1 MLNIFHV
8 SDLHF
13 TAQPRGRVRD
23 AAVAAVAGILKLA
36 KDLKSQGVLGQ
47 DLCLCITGDLVQ
59 SGSPAPSDSESDFAA
74 VQREFLQP
82 LLDVLELDPSA
93 VFIVPGNHEMDRE
106 AVPEAN
112 RLAAYGKKICEGDLH
127 DDLRTKLDEYFT
139 FVAAHGYNSVTS
151 QNPRL
156 ALFKHGEQT
165 VACFN
170 GLAGA
175 YSRAGSGDK
184 GELFIL
190 PSEIGGTFA
199 AIPDFSLVL
208 LHHPLSWFSDKS
220 GIDLKELL
228 ASRRCRLM
236 TGHIHDQGLDWLQ
249 TQTGNLAVIQAGA
262 SAENGESNQ
271 VAVAWLPKSDS
282 VAVRHYTFNPRA
294 GQFDLTPSSDTK
306 VAPQGAS
313 NFFQRSE
320 AFFDPAILKD
330 ARKQA
335 REDCDRELRALC
347 GRSPDKFV
355 CPDLVLYSE
364 DQFSAKRVKFDS
376 FLSDSNRRVLSGD
389 ELSGKTSFS
398 YYCAF
403 IANGDDSFNGIGL
416 VIDYRAL
423 STDRDIDALIIERLQ
438 SFGLTKAQGSYI
450 LDVGLVD
457 LWFDNFD
464 PDQEASLAKFNRFF
478 QQRPSL
484 AWSAAMRGGQ
494 RYLPSQAPSS
504 FPKEGISY
512 YELSEVTLPTVLTMI
527 EEHKDGAGVE
537 RPRAVVE
544 RVFRSINNL
553 RAPRTVFYV
562 DSLVDMFLSDGS
574 VEPLNRY
581 LLIENLLS
589 EKIRQSHKARL
600 PNQAVDMDMLET
612 FIGQI
617 AHYLL
622 ENEKPYIS
630 KAEYYR
636 LAEQFI
642 ERKGLQP
649 KRFDP
654 DSILHILT
662 DSFVL
667 RNYYGSF
674 GFMMM
679 SVEDY
684 FLAKHMGRDEEFRR
698 SVMSEEGLLTL
709 PSVAEYYIAQNPSD
723 RARIDQIFE
732 IIDNFENEVWPLLS
746 QVSET
751 TLKSIQNAVPGSPSA
766 LQEEIIEEL
775 SEIEA
780 PREDE
785 VLVVSQNPQQLGKT
799 KRLKFSTEERG
810 AVFLQLGASI
820 LGVTRTLDQSE
831 RIEIF
836 KRLRKVLMISLT
848 GVPLIAQHLA
858 DGGEVKFRGTTVK
871 ADYVGKLAI
880 PEERFYIILR
890 GMIYN
895 VMKHFAT
902 WAGSPSFFNA
912 SVKLREEE
920 TEELIRS
927 ALFAQNIEAD
937 LAEAIHFIPEIG
949 KTIDSVVLKEIVIR
963 LFLDAMTLV
972 PLERKDEQKAIDSL
986 VEATV
991 EIGKPEGIKNN
1002 DMMNV
1007 YKNKLRQDYTDK
1019 IGLNTYMGKLVK
1031 PKGT

>member
-1 MLNIFHV
+1 M

-13 TAQPRGRVRD
+13 TAQPRGEVRD
-23 AAVAAVAGILKLA
+23 AAKAAVAGILQLA
-36 KDLKSQGVLGQ
+36 EDLRSQGILGN

-59 SGSPAPSDSESDFAA
+59 SGSPADMDAESDFTA

-82 LLDVLELDPSA
+82 LLAALGIEPSK
-93 VFIVPGNHEMDRE
+93 VFIVPGNHEMDRD
-106 AVPEAN
+106 AVAQEN
-112 RLAAYGKKICEGDLH
+112 RLAAYDKKICEGDLH
-127 DDLRTKLDEYFT
+127 DDLRTKLADYFQ
-139 FVAAHGYNSVTS
+139 FIEAHGYNSVTT

-156 ALFKHGEQT
+156 SVFENGDQSI
-165 VACFN
+165 ACFN

-175 YSRAGSGDK
+175 YSRPGSGDK

-190 PSEIGGTFA
+190 ASEIGGTFA
-199 AIPDFSLVL
+199 AIPERSLVL

-228 ASRRCRLM
+228 AARRCRIM

-249 TQTGNLAVIQAGA
+249 TQNGNLAVIQAGA
-262 SAENGESNQ
+262 SADSSEANQ
-271 VAVAWLPKSDS
+271 VAVAWLPPSDS
-282 VAVRHYTFNPRA
+282 AAVRHYTFNPRI
-294 GQFDLTPSSDTK
+294 GRFDLTPASETK
-306 VAPQGAS
+306 VAPKGALS
-313 NFFQRSE
+313 FFQRSE
-320 AFFDPAILKD
+320 AFFDPAILRVAQK
-330 ARKQA
+330 KA
-335 REDCDRELRALC
+335 REECGLELQALC
-347 GRSPDKFV
+347 GRLPSKFVSPD
-355 CPDLVLYSE
+355 LILYSE
-364 DQFSAKRVKFDS
+364 DQFSAKRIKLDS
-376 FLSDSNRRVLSGD
+376 FLDNQNRRVLSGD

-398 YYCAF
+398 YFCAYVT
-403 IANGDDSFNGIGL
+403 NGKESNNKISV

-423 STDRDIDALIIERLQ
+423 ATDREVESLVVEKLQ
-438 SFGLTKAQGSYI
+438 NFGLTRAQSSYI
-450 LDVGLVD
+450 LEVGLVD

-464 PDQEASLAKFNRFF
+464 PDQAASLAKFDAFFRNR
-478 QQRPSL
+478 RTL
-484 AWSAAMRGGQ
+484 TWSAVMRGGQ
-494 RYLPSQAPSS
+494 RYMPSRAPSS

-512 YELSEVTLPTVLTMI
+512 YELSEVTLPTVLKMI

-562 DSLVDMFLSDGS
+562 DSLVDMFLSDAS

-617 AHYLL
+617 SHYLL
-622 ENEKPYIS
+622 RNEKPYIS
-630 KAEYYR
+630 KAEYYT
-636 LAEQFI
+636 LAEDFI

-654 DSILHILT
+654 DAILHILT

-667 RNYYGSF
+667 RNYFGNF

-684 FLAKHMGRDEEFRR
+684 FLAKHMSRDEDFRR

-723 RARIDQIFE
+723 RARIEQIFE
-732 IIDNFENEVWPLLS
+732 IIDNFEDEVWPIIAQINDASLRA
-746 QVSET
+746 
-751 TLKSIQNAVPGSPSA
+751 IQAAAPGSPSA
-766 LQEEIIEEL
+766 LQDEIINDL
-775 SEIEA
+775 SEIETSDDDA
-780 PREDE
+780 

-810 AVFLQLGASI
+810 AVFLQLGSSI

-836 KRLRKVLMISLT
+836 RRLRKVLMISLT

-871 ADYVGKLAI
+871 ADYVGKLAVQ
-880 PEERFYIILR
+880 EERFYIILR

-912 SVKLREEE
+912 SVKLRQDE
-920 TEELIRS
+920 TDELICS

-937 LAEAIHFIPEIG
+937 LVEAIHFIPEIE

-986 VEATV
+986 VDATLGM
-991 EIGKPEGIKNN
+991 GKPEGIKNN
-1002 DMMNV
+1002 EMLNV
-1007 YKNKLRQDYTDK
+1007 YKTRLRQDYMDK

-1031 PKGT
+1031 PKGS

>member
-13 TAQPRGRVRD
+13 TAQPRGTVRD
-23 AAVAAVAGILKLA
+23 AAVAAIAGILKLA
-36 KDLKSQGVLGQ
+36 EDLKSQGVLGQ

-59 SGSPAPSDSESDFAA
+59 SGSPGANGVESDFAA
-74 VQREFLQP
+74 VQRDFLQP
-82 LLDVLELDPSA
+82 LLNVLEIDPSK

-106 AVPEAN
+106 AVSEAD
-112 RLAAYGKKICEGDLH
+112 RLAAYGKKICEGDLQ
-127 DDLRTKLDEYFT
+127 DDLRAKLGEYFN
-139 FVAAHGYNSVTS
+139 FIAAHGYNSVTQQS
-151 QNPRL
+151 PRL
-156 ALFKHGEQT
+156 TVFKHGEHT
-165 VACFN
+165 IACFN

-190 PSEIGGTFA
+190 PSEIGGSFA

-249 TQTGNLAVIQAGA
+249 TQNGNLAVIQAGA
-262 SAENGESNQ
+262 SAESGEANQ
-271 VAVAWLPKSDS
+271 VAVAWLPPSDS
-282 VAVRHYTFNPRA
+282 AAVRHYTFNPRA
-294 GQFDLTPSSDTK
+294 GQFDLTPSSETK
-306 VAPQGAS
+306 VAPKGAS

-320 AFFDPAILKD
+320 AFFDPAILRD
-330 ARKQA
+330 AQKKA
-335 REDCDRELRALC
+335 REECGLELQALC
-347 GRSPDKFV
+347 GRLPSKFVSPD
-355 CPDLVLYSE
+355 LILYSE
-364 DQFSAKRVKFDS
+364 DQFSAKRVKLES
-376 FLSDSNRRVLSGD
+376 FLSNQNRRVLSGD

-398 YYCAF
+398 YFCAYMSNDGE
-403 IANGDDSFNGIGL
+403 AHNKVSL

-423 STDRDIDALIIERLQ
+423 ATDREIESLVVEKLQ
-438 SFGLTKAQGSYI
+438 NFGLTKSQASYI

-464 PDQEASLAKFNRFF
+464 PDQAASLAKFDGFF
-478 QQRPSL
+478 RGRPNL
-484 AWSAAMRGGQ
+484 TWSAAMRGGQ
-494 RYLPSQAPSS
+494 RYMPSQAPSS

-512 YELSEVTLPTVLTMI
+512 YELSEVTLPTVLKMI

-617 AHYLL
+617 SHYLL
-622 ENEKPYIS
+622 QNEKPYIS
-630 KAEYYR
+630 KAEYYT
-636 LAEQFI
+636 LAEDFI

-654 DSILHILT
+654 ESILNILT

-667 RNYYGSF
+667 RNYFGNF

-684 FLAKHMGRDEEFRR
+684 FLAKHMSRDEDFRK

-723 RARIDQIFE
+723 RTRIEQIFE
-732 IIDNFENEVWPLLS
+732 IIDGFENEVWPIVS
-746 QVSET
+746 QISDA
-751 TLKSIQNAVPGSPSA
+751 TLRAIQTAAPGSSSD
-766 LQEEIIEEL
+766 LQDEIIDDL
-775 SEIEA
+775 SEIETS
-780 PREDE
+780 EDDS
-785 VLVVSQNPQQLGKT
+785 VLVVSQNPQQVGKT
-799 KRLKFSTEERG
+799 RRLKFSAEERG
-810 AVFLQLGASI
+810 AVFLQLGSSI

-871 ADYVGKLAI
+871 ADYVGKLAVQ
-880 PEERFYIILR
+880 EERFYIILR

-912 SVKLREEE
+912 SVKLRQEE
-920 TEELIRS
+920 TDELICS

-937 LAEAIHFIPEIG
+937 LAEAIHFIPEIE
-949 KTIDSVVLKEIVIR
+949 KTISSVVLKEIVIR

-972 PLERKDEQKAIDSL
+972 PLERKEEQKAIDSL
-986 VEATV
+986 VDATLGM
-991 EIGKPEGIKNN
+991 GKPKGIKNN
-1002 DMMNV
+1002 EMLNV
-1007 YKNKLRQDYTDK
+1007 YKTRLRQDYMDK

-1031 PKGT
+1031 PKGS